1 MKGDKIV
8 EKKTINYNNE
18 QEKKLLEIIRE
29 VDYGEIKVIINNG
42 KPIRIEELKKS
53 IKL

>member
-1 MKGDKIV
+1 MPENKPEHKNV
-8 EKKTINYNNE
+8 LNA

-29 VDYGEIKVIINNG
+29 IGHGEIKVIINDG
-42 KPIRIEELKKS
+42 RPVRLEELKKS